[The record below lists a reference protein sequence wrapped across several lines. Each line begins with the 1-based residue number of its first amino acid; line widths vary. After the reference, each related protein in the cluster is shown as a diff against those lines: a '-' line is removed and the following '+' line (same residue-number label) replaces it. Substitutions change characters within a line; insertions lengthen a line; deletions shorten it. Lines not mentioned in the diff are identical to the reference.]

1 MKSPFPYKKNSLFAL
16 FFILILFIASCVSHL
31 RDAKLH
37 YTEGEKYSRRY
48 QADKAAAS
56 FKKAIQEAELV
67 AKKNPTAQACMVK
80 GLAELRLEL
89 WEDAEESFAAA
100 FTLGFEEGEE
110 WASQI
115 SLFGLAS
122 SFEELGLEDSA
133 SNIYSHLLGRSK
145 LKPISSVV
153 AQKYIDL
160 NLKKALQEQ
169 GSERKRMLTQ
179 LLRTAERLTGSEMSY
194 GFYHYLQSQIFSHLS
209 EYKQSFEQAVMARE
223 LGLPTQ
229 EISRDNDMQI
239 IFCFNSLKEKLS
251 SQEWGDFHSMYL
263 QWIELWNWK
272 GPQTPDWKRE

>member
-1 MKSPFPYKKNSLFAL
+1 MKSPFPHKKNSFFAF

-48 QADKAAAS
+48 QTDKAFAS

-67 AKKNPTAQACMVK
+67 AKKNPHAQAYMVK

-100 FTLGFEEGEE
+100 FALGFEEGEE

-122 SFEELGLEDSA
+122 SFEELGLEESA

-160 NLKKALQEQ
+160 NLKNALQEE
-169 GSERKRMLTQ
+169 GSERNRMLTQ
-179 LLRTAERLTGSEMSY
+179 LLRTAERLTSSEMSY

-209 EYKQSFEQAVMARE
+209 EYRQSFEQAVMARE
-223 LGLPTQ
+223 LGLPTL

-251 SQEWGDFHSMYL
+251 SQEWGEFHSIYL
-263 QWIELWNWK
+263 QWIKRWDWK
-272 GPQTPDWKRE
+272 GPQSPDWKRE